1 MKILLVSQYF
11 FPETGATPNRI
22 YSLARKFQEEG
33 HYVKVITEKPN
44 HPKGVF
50 FPGFEKG
57 GFINKKYKGIPVT
70 YSWVYTRPE
79 KGFIGRMLFYFS
91 FMVSAIFAAFKTK
104 GKYDIVCASS
114 PPLFVGISGWLIA
127 KIKGAK
133 FVFDVR
139 DLWPDVAVK
148 MGALNNEK
156 AIKAA
161 EKVEHFIY
169 SKADLITVVTN
180 SFKKSII
187 EKGFSPDKIEVVTNG
202 TDPSVFNIKDTITEL
217 RKDLDLKEDDYI
229 VAYIGNLGLAQGL
242 DHIINAARAMEQR
255 NIHDVTFLFVG
266 DGPQK
271 SDLMKLATELKVKN
285 VKFIDRVPLHMAA
298 KYMNASD
305 VLLVPLADDPI
316 YSQFIPSKF
325 FDSMAA
331 SKPVLLSVDGES
343 RWILDEAEAG
353 MYYEAENAHQLTE
366 KILCLKKHPEKAEA
380 MAMNGSKFVKKNYT
394 RDVQAGYMLDYF
406 ENLTK

>member
-11 FPETGATPNRI
+11 FPETGATSNRLF
-22 YSLARKFQEEG
+22 SLAKKIQEEG
-33 HYVKVITEKPN
+33 HEVRIIAEKPN
-44 HPKGVF
+44 HPKGIF

-57 GFINKKYKGIPVT
+57 GFINKEYKGIPVT

-91 FMVSAIFAAFKTK
+91 FMVSAIFAAYKTK

-161 EKVEHFIY
+161 ENIERFIY
-169 SKADLITVVTN
+169 SKADLITVVTK

-187 EKGFSPDKIEVVTNG
+187 GKGFSHDKIEIVTNG
-202 TDPSVFNIKDTITEL
+202 TEPEVFNIKDNKSEL
-217 RKDLDLKEDDYI
+217 RGELNLKKDDYL
-229 VAYIGNLGLAQGL
+229 VSYVGNLGLAQGL
-242 DHIINAARAMEQR
+242 NHIIIAAQIIEQQ
-255 NIHDVTFLFVG
+255 NIEDVTFLFVG

-271 SDLMKLATELKVKN
+271 SNLMELVARLGVKN
-285 VKFIDRVPLHMAA
+285 VIFRDRVPLDTAA

-305 VLLVPLADDPI
+305 VLLVPLGDDPI
-316 YSQFIPSKF
+316 YSQFIPSKL

-331 SKPVLLSVDGES
+331 SNPVLLSVDGES
-343 RWILDEAEAG
+343 RWILDEAQAG
-353 MYYEAENAHQLTE
+353 LYYEAENAKQLSE
-366 KILCLKKHPEKAEA
+366 KIMFLKKHPEKAKE
-380 MAMNGSKFVKKNYT
+380 MALNGSKFVEKNYT
-394 RDVQAGYMLDYF
+394 RDVQAAHMLTF
-406 ENLTK
+406 LEKLTK